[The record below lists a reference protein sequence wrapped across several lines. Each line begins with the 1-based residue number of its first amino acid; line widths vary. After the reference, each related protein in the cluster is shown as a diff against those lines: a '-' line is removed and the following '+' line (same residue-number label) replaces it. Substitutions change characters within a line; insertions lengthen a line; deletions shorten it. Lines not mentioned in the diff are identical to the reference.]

1 MDIYEWYLNFFEM
14 GSDQNITEYIM
25 LIIVSLMLLASAFSI
40 AMWFLGK
47 TNISTMLTTIIVT
60 ASYFSTDS
68 ILAILFDYY
77 EIESF
82 SGIATLYLIFT
93 TFDAATVLAI
103 LLITPW
109 FRKEGEKA
117 IKTMTSLIAVLL
129 LINATNNFVMSLHIA
144 LNDEPN
150 MIVYMMY
157 SSIICLVDSSIV
169 LVMFFP
175 KKSESIVN
183 WLLRRDSK
191 QEITLVSG

>member
-14 GSDQNITEYIM
+14 GSDKNITEYFM
-25 LIIVSLMLLASAFSI
+25 MIIVSLMLLASAFSLV
-40 AMWFLGK
+40 MWFLGR
-47 TNISTMLTTIIVT
+47 TNISTMLTTVIVT

-68 ILAILFDYY
+68 ILALLFDYY

-117 IKTMTSLIAVLL
+117 IKTMTSLIAFLL
-129 LINATNNFVMSLHIA
+129 LINATNNFVISLHIA

-175 KKSESIVN
+175 KKAESFVN
-183 WLLRRDSK
+183 WVLRRGGRH
-191 QEITLVSG
+191 EITLVSG

>member
-14 GSDQNITEYIM
+14 GSDKNITEYIM

-40 AMWFLGK
+40 VMWFLGK
-47 TNISTMLTTIIVT
+47 TNISTMLTTVIVT

-68 ILAILFDYY
+68 ILALLFDYY

-117 IKTMTSLIAVLL
+117 IKTMTSLIAFLL

-144 LNDEPN
+144 INEEPN

-175 KKSESIVN
+175 KKSESLVN
-183 WLLRRDSK
+183 WVLRRDSK
-191 QEITLVSG
+191 KEITLVSG

>member
-1 MDIYEWYLNFFEM
+1 MDIYEWYLNLFEM
-14 GSDQNITEYIM
+14 GSDKNITEYIM

-40 AMWFLGK
+40 VMWFLGK

-68 ILAILFDYY
+68 ILALLFDYY
-77 EIESF
+77 EVESF

-117 IKTMTSLIAVLL
+117 IKTMTSLIALLL

-144 LNDEPN
+144 IYEEPN

-157 SSIICLVDSSIV
+157 SLIICLVDSSIV

-175 KKSESIVN
+175 KKSESLVN
-183 WLLRRDSK
+183 WVLRRDSK

>member
-14 GSDQNITEYIM
+14 SSDKNITEYIM
-25 LIIVSLMLLASAFSI
+25 LIIVSLMLLASAVSI
-40 AMWFLGK
+40 VMWFLGK
-47 TNISTMLTTIIVT
+47 TNISTMLTTVIVT

-68 ILAILFDYY
+68 ILALLFDYY
-77 EIESF
+77 ETESF

-117 IKTMTSLIAVLL
+117 IKTMTSLIALLL
-129 LINATNNFVMSLHIA
+129 LINATNNFVISLHIA
-144 LNDEPN
+144 INEEPN

-157 SSIICLVDSSIV
+157 SLIICLVDSSIV

-175 KKSESIVN
+175 KKSESLVN
-183 WLLRRDSK
+183 WVLRRDSK

>member
-14 GSDQNITEYIM
+14 GSDKNITEYIM

-40 AMWFLGK
+40 VMWFLGK

-68 ILAILFDYY
+68 ILALLFDYY
-77 EIESF
+77 EVESF

-117 IKTMTSLIAVLL
+117 IKTMTSLIALLL

-144 LNDEPN
+144 INEEPN

-157 SSIICLVDSSIV
+157 SLIICLVDSSIV

-175 KKSESIVN
+175 KKSESLVN
-183 WLLRRDSK
+183 WVLRRDSK

>member
-40 AMWFLGK
+40 VMWFLGK
-47 TNISTMLTTIIVT
+47 TNISTMLTTVIVT

-68 ILAILFDYY
+68 ILALLFDYY

-117 IKTMTSLIAVLL
+117 IKTMTSLIAFLL

-144 LNDEPN
+144 INEEPN

-175 KKSESIVN
+175 KKSESLVN
-183 WLLRRDSK
+183 WVLRRDSK
-191 QEITLVSG
+191 KEITLVSG

>member
-14 GSDQNITEYIM
+14 GSDKNITEYFM
-25 LIIVSLMLLASAFSI
+25 MIIVSLMLLASAFSLV
-40 AMWFLGK
+40 MWFLGR
-47 TNISTMLTTIIVT
+47 TNISTMLTTVIVT

-68 ILAILFDYY
+68 ILALLFDYY

-117 IKTMTSLIAVLL
+117 IKTMTSLIALLL
-129 LINATNNFVMSLHIA
+129 LINATNNFVISLHIA

-169 LVMFFP
+169 LVMFYP
-175 KKSESIVN
+175 KKAESFVN
-183 WLLRRDSK
+183 WVLRRGGRH
-191 QEITLVSG
+191 EITLVSG